1 MSEDRFRLPDFF
13 ILWVSRN
20 WSTLENNGE
29 LVANFDIRGVE
40 LTGWK
45 QE

>member
-1 MSEDRFRLPDFF
+1 
-13 ILWVSRN
+13 
-20 WSTLENNGE
+20 LENNGE